1 MPSPMVTFDY
11 FILPL
16 FMNRFKTI
24 LSFLT
29 ILLLSYVII
38 SFVTP
43 QNSEALCIKN
53 KRANLRKGPGTNH
66 EKLWEVFKYMPFKQL
81 GAKGSWKRI
90 QDVDGDIYWVH
101 GPLTT
106 QKYKCAVI
114 KKNKTNLRE
123 GPGTEFPK
131 VAWAP
136 VDKFFAMKV
145 LKIDKDW
152 VYIED
157 STGDK
162 AWIYR
167 SLVWIQ

>member
-1 MPSPMVTFDY
+1 
-11 FILPL
+11 
-16 FMNRFKTI
+16 
-24 LSFLT
+24 
-29 ILLLSYVII
+29 
-38 SFVTP
+38 
-43 QNSEALCIKN
+43 
-53 KRANLRKGPGTNH
+53 
-66 EKLWEVFKYMPFKQL
+66 MPFKQL
-81 GAKGSWKRI
+81 STKGAWKRI

-101 GPLTT
+101 APLTT

-114 KKNKTNLRE
+114 KNNKTNLRE
-123 GPGTEFPK
+123 GPGTKFPI

-145 LKIDKDW
+145 LKTNKDW

>member
-1 MPSPMVTFDY
+1 
-11 FILPL
+11 
-16 FMNRFKTI
+16 MNRSKTK

-29 ILLLSYVII
+29 ILLLSCVTI
-38 SFVTP
+38 SFFTP

-81 GAKGSWKRI
+81 GVKGAWKRI

-114 KKNKTNLRE
+114 KNNKTNLRE
-123 GPGTEFPK
+123 GPGIKFPK
-131 VAWAP
+131 VAWSP

-152 VYIED
+152 VHIED

-167 SLVWIQ
+167 PLVWIQ